1 MTPKTR
7 RLLLAFAVLGLGASS
22 WSSYVH
28 YSLLTVPGYTSFCDV
43 SGAISCTQAYLS
55 QYGSLWGV
63 PVALGG
69 VIYFAVVLLIV
80 GVGGQPKVKGR
91 ENVPGYVFALSTLA
105 LAF

>member
-28 YSLLTVPGYTSFCDV
+28 YALLTVPGYTSFCDV

-55 QYGSLWGV
+55 RHGSLWGV

-69 VIYFAVVLLIV
+69 VSRHRAAHRWCRGAAV
-80 GVGGQPKVKGR
+80 GK
-91 ENVPGYVFALSTLA
+91 TT
-105 LAF
+105 